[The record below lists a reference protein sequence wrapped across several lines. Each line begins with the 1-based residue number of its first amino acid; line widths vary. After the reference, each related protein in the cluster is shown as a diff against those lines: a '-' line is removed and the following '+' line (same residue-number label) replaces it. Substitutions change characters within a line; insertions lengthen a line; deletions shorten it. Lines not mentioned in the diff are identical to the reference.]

1 MSNENEKQ
9 ADGTI
14 PLATGKAWAANWRSH
29 LSTSEDVF
37 QVRSFFVPIASIN
50 TLLTNSPGLE
60 GIRTYMA
67 LEDSGDMTTAKM
79 VMVAIVDGEE
89 VLTLPHEH
97 GKVHSGTV
105 DMFTPCPPYCPTGG
119 GPTLES

>member
-1 MSNENEKQ
+1 MSNETENPT
-9 ADGTI
+9 DGTI

-50 TLLTNSPGLE
+50 TLLTNNPNLE

-67 LEDSGDMTTAKM
+67 LEDVGDMTTAKM
-79 VMVAIVDGEE
+79 VMVAIVNGEE
-89 VLTLPHEH
+89 VLTLPNA
-97 GKVHSGTV
+97 KSGTV
-105 DMFTPCPPYCPTGG
+105 DMFTPCPPYCPIGG

>member
-1 MSNENEKQ
+1 MSNETENPT
-9 ADGTI
+9 DGTI

-29 LSTSEDVF
+29 LSASEDVF

-50 TLLTNSPGLE
+50 TLLTNSPSLE

-89 VLTLPHEH
+89 VLTLSEEN
-97 GKVHSGTV
+97 GEVQSGTV
-105 DMFTPCPPYCPTGG
+105 DMFTPCPPYCPTGN

>member
-1 MSNENEKQ
+1 MSEQTNQPNDP
-9 ADGTI
+9 DGTI

-37 QVRSFFVPIASIN
+37 QVRSFFVPIASVN
-50 TLLTNSPGLE
+50 TLLTNNPGLE

-67 LEDSGDMTTAKM
+67 LEDVGDMTTAKM

-89 VLTLPHEH
+89 VLTLPGE
-97 GKVHSGTV
+97 KSGAV